1 MKKKILLTPIALVA
15 SMLVSGVYAQDREL
29 SPVTVTGQQD
39 GYIVNSTSSA
49 TRTDT
54 PIEQIPQ
61 TIVVVPKKLI
71 EDQGSTTLADAVKSV
86 SNIQEH
92 DQRDISTATSFK
104 IRGFNAGV
112 TVDGVAVPGFF
123 ANQEPVIN
131 INQVDVIKG
140 PTGSLYGGSQ
150 STGYDNVGGSIAIT
164 SKAPEKTAHNEAGFR
179 VGSYNHRAAFADINQ
194 PINDQLGIRLVAQVQ
209 DADSETQRVTSKQTF
224 IAPSISLRPNKDSDL
239 TLRLRHVETE
249 YLDSVGLNKTTMLS
263 GPRDG
268 ILTAEGMPKSNIKS
282 DTANLQW
289 KQKLDDV
296 WGWGLTLAHTKT
308 NYDSYGIFGGA
319 AARQVQEMNSTVF
332 SPYLTAKFKTQ
343 NVRHKV
349 IAGYEYDKT
358 NDNGSIIAN
367 NTQYLSALA
376 RLPAYTSYVAPFT
389 AWDLGG
395 ATVPSDPY
403 NKIDSK
409 TNSIYLQDQI
419 DYGRFHFLLGLRHT
433 RVDLNTSYD
442 AASDPNS
449 FYRIGYVLYTLS
461 QFDPNPANRLPG
473 NPYPNSSHNTQT
485 TSSKTL
491 PRIGVVYDLTSSIGI
506 FSGYGE
512 GMRLPS
518 SGTYREPIKPSMSK
532 QTEVGFKLKNW
543 NGVYGTLAWYDLTRT
558 NVSATCADVA
568 VYACQVGKQ
577 NSKGVDL
584 DLRWVMTNQ
593 LTGLFGYSNQNAKT
607 LEDSQNSS
615 NVGKPIYGVPD
626 TTYRLGAQYDI
637 RSGDLAGLGFGGG
650 LRYHSKLPVNSSSNP
665 DTGAVTLY
673 DATVSYRV
681 KDVKLGLAVNNLF
694 DKKYFV
700 PASVSGNY
708 YPGLR
713 RTVMLTS
720 SLSF

>member
-1 MKKKILLTPIALVA
+1 
-15 SMLVSGVYAQDREL
+15 MLVSGVYAQDREL
-29 SPVTVTGQQD
+29 SPVTVTGSQD

-61 TIVVVPKKLI
+61 TVVVVPKQLI
-71 EDQGSTTLADAVKSV
+71 EDQGSTTLADAIKSV

-179 VGSYNHRAAFADINQ
+179 VGSYNHKAAFADINQ
-194 PINDQLGIRLVAQVQ
+194 PINDQLGVRLVTQVQ
-209 DADSETQRVTSKQTF
+209 DADSETNRVTSKQTF

-249 YLDSVGLNKTTMLS
+249 YLDSVGLNKATMLS
-263 GPRDG
+263 GPRNG

-289 KQKLDDV
+289 KQTIDDV
-296 WGWGLTLAHTKT
+296 WGWGFTFAHTKT
-308 NYDSYGIFGGA
+308 NYDSYGIFGGS
-319 AARQVQEMNSTVF
+319 AARQVEEMKSTVF
-332 SPYLTAKFKTQ
+332 SPYVTAKFKTQ
-343 NVRHKV
+343 NVQHKV

-358 NDNGSIIAN
+358 KDDGSILAN
-367 NTQYLSALA
+367 NTQYLSAWLDS
-376 RLPAYTSYVAPFT
+376 PTYTRYVAPFT
-389 AWDLGG
+389 AWNLGG
-395 ATVPSDPY
+395 ATVPTDPY
-403 NKIDSK
+403 NKITSE

-419 DYGRFHFLLGLRHT
+419 DYGRYHFLFGLKHT
-433 RVDLNTSYD
+433 RVDLNSSYD
-442 AASDPNS
+442 AARDPNS
-449 FYRIGYVLYTLS
+449 FFNLNDGVSSASGGFYGGLCAGFTACPDSSY
-461 QFDPNPANRLPG
+461 
-473 NPYPNSSHNTQT
+473 NSKTPSN
-485 TSSKTL
+485 KTL
-491 PRIGVVYDLTSSIGI
+491 PRVGVVYDLTNSIGL

-512 GMRLPS
+512 GMRVPS

-532 QTEVGFKLKNW
+532 QTEVGVKLKNW
-543 NGVYGTLAWYDLTRT
+543 NGLHGTLAWYDLTRT
-558 NVSATCADVA
+558 NVPATCDDV
-568 VYACQVGKQ
+568 YTCQVGKQ

-584 DLRWVMTNQ
+584 DLRWVITNQ
-593 LTGLFGYSNQNAKT
+593 LTGLLGYSNQNAKT
-607 LEDSQNSS
+607 VEDASTPS

-637 RSGDLAGLGFGGG
+637 RTGDLAGFGIGGG

-673 DATVSYRV
+673 DASVSYRV
-681 KDVKLGLAVNNLF
+681 KDVKLGLALNNLF
-694 DKKYFV
+694 DKKYYV

-713 RTVMLTS
+713 RTVMFTL

>member
-1 MKKKILLTPIALVA
+1 
-15 SMLVSGVYAQDREL
+15 
-29 SPVTVTGQQD
+29 
-39 GYIVNSTSSA
+39 
-49 TRTDT
+49 
-54 PIEQIPQ
+54 
-61 TIVVVPKKLI
+61 
-71 EDQGSTTLADAVKSV
+71 
-86 SNIQEH
+86 
-92 DQRDISTATSFK
+92 
-104 IRGFNAGV
+104 
-112 TVDGVAVPGFF
+112 
-123 ANQEPVIN
+123 
-131 INQVDVIKG
+131 
-140 PTGSLYGGSQ
+140 
-150 STGYDNVGGSIAIT
+150 
-164 SKAPEKTAHNEAGFR
+164 
-179 VGSYNHRAAFADINQ
+179 
-194 PINDQLGIRLVAQVQ
+194 
-209 DADSETQRVTSKQTF
+209 
-224 IAPSISLRPNKDSDL
+224 
-239 TLRLRHVETE
+239 
-249 YLDSVGLNKTTMLS
+249 
-263 GPRDG
+263 
-268 ILTAEGMPKSNIKS
+268 
-282 DTANLQW
+282 LQW

-296 WGWGLTLAHTKT
+296 WSWGLTLAHTKT

-319 AARQVQEMNSTVF
+319 AARQVQEMKSTVF
-332 SPYLTAKFKTQ
+332 SPYVTAKFNTQ
-343 NVRHKV
+343 NVKHKV

-358 NDNGSIIAN
+358 KDHGSIIAN
-367 NTQYLSALA
+367 NAQYTNAVLLQ
-376 RLPAYTSYVAPFT
+376 PTYTSYVAPFGS
-389 AWDLGG
+389 WDLGG

-419 DYGRFHFLLGLRHT
+419 DYGRFHFLFGVRQT

-442 AASDPNS
+442 AARDPNS
-449 FYRIGYVLYTLS
+449 FYKLGEAIFGS
-461 QFDPNPANRLPG
+461 F

-485 TSSKTL
+485 TSNKTL
-491 PRIGVVYDLTSSIGI
+491 PRIGVVYDLTSSIGL

-558 NVSATCADVA
+558 NVSATCVDVA

>member
-1 MKKKILLTPIALVA
+1 LKELKMKKKILLTPIALVA
-15 SMLVSGVYAQDREL
+15 SMLVSGVYAQDKEL
-29 SPVTVTGQQD
+29 SPVTVTGSQD

-86 SNIQEH
+86 SNIQEN

-164 SKAPEKTAHNEAGFR
+164 SKAPEKTAHNEAGFT

-194 PINDQLGIRLVAQVQ
+194 PINDQLGIRLVTQVQ
-209 DADSETQRVTSKQTF
+209 DADSETNRVTSKQTF
-224 IAPSISLRPNKDSDL
+224 IAPSISLRPNKDSGL

-249 YLDSVGLNKTTMLS
+249 YLDSVGLDSPTR
-263 GPRDG
+263 PRDG

-289 KQKLDDV
+289 TQKLNDV
-296 WGWGLTLAHTKT
+296 SGWGFTLAETKT
-308 NYDSYGIFGGA
+308 NYDSYGIFFGS
-319 AARQVQEMNSTVF
+319 AARQVQEMKSTAF
-332 SPYLTAKFKTQ
+332 SPYVTAKFKTQ
-343 NVRHKV
+343 DMQHRV

-358 NDNGSIIAN
+358 KDSGSIIAN
-367 NTQYLSALA
+367 GSQVLSALGFPPFIPPNPYYI
-376 RLPAYTSYVAPFT
+376 RYTPTYL

-395 ATVPSDPY
+395 TTLPSDPY
-403 NKIDSK
+403 NKINSE
-409 TNSIYLQDQI
+409 TNSVYVQDQI
-419 DYGRFHFLLGLRHT
+419 DYGRFHFQVGLKHAK
-433 RVDLNTSYD
+433 VNLHDIYD
-442 AASDPNS
+442 AARDP
-449 FYRIGYVLYTLS
+449 L
-461 QFDPNPANRLPG
+461 AMAAA
-473 NPYPNSSHNTQT
+473 HNTNT
-485 TSSKTL
+485 IVNKTL
-491 PRIGVVYDLTSSIGI
+491 PRIGVVYDLTNSIGL

-512 GMRLPS
+512 GMRVPT
-518 SGTYREPIKPSMSK
+518 SGSYREPIKPSMSK
-532 QTEVGFKLKNW
+532 QAEVGFKLKNW
-543 NGVYGTLAWYDLTRT
+543 NGLYGTFAWYDLTRT
-558 NVSATCADVA
+558 NVPATCDDV
-568 VYACQVGKQ
+568 YTCQVGKQ

-584 DLRWVMTNQ
+584 DLRWVVTKE
-593 LTGLFGYSNQNAKT
+593 LTGLFGYSNQDAKT
-607 LEDSQNSS
+607 IEDTQTPA
-615 NVGKPIYGVPD
+615 NVGKSIKGVPD
-626 TTYRLGAQYDI
+626 VTYRLGAQYDI
-637 RSGDLAGLGFGGG
+637 RAGELAGFGVGGG
-650 LRYHSKLPVNSSSNP
+650 LRYHSKLPVDASNSAYTES
-665 DTGAVTLY
+665 VTVY
-673 DATVSYRV
+673 DANISYRV
-681 KDVKLGLAVNNLF
+681 KDVKLGLVVNNLL

-700 PASVSGNY
+700 PSSVGNY

>member
-15 SMLVSGVYAQDREL
+15 SMLVSGVYAQDKVL
-29 SPVTVTGQQD
+29 SPVTVTGSQD

-61 TIVVVPKKLI
+61 TVVVVPKKLI

-92 DQRDISTATSFK
+92 DQRDISTSTSFK

-179 VGSYNHRAAFADINQ
+179 VGSYNHKAAFADINQ
-194 PINDQLGIRLVAQVQ
+194 PINDQLGVRLVTQVQ
-209 DADSETQRVTSKQTF
+209 DADSETNRVTSKQTF

-239 TLRLRHVETE
+239 TLRLRHIETE
-249 YLDSVGLNKTTMLS
+249 YLDSVGLDSPTR
-263 GPRDG
+263 PRDA
-268 ILTAEGMPKSNIKS
+268 ILTAEGMPKSKIKS
-282 DTANLQW
+282 DSVNLQW
-289 KQKLDDV
+289 KQNIDDV
-296 WGWGLTLAHTKT
+296 WGWGFTLAETKT
-308 NYDSYGIFGGA
+308 NYDGYGIFFSS
-319 AARQVQEMNSTVF
+319 AARQVQEMKSTVF
-332 SPYLTAKFKTQ
+332 SPYVTAKFKTQ
-343 NVRHKV
+343 DMQHKV

-358 NDNGSIIAN
+358 KDDGSILAN
-367 NTQYLSALA
+367 NLQYVSNLFGS
-376 RLPAYTSYVAPFT
+376 PIYTSYVAPFAT
-389 AWDLGG
+389 WNLGG

-403 NKIDSK
+403 NKINSE
-409 TNSIYLQDQI
+409 TNSVYLQDQI
-419 DYGRFHFLLGLRHT
+419 DYGRYHFLFGLKHT

-442 AASDPNS
+442 AVRDPNS
-449 FYRIGYVLYTLS
+449 FYSLS
-461 QFDPNPANRLPG
+461 LAPNN
-473 NPYPNSSHNTQT
+473 SHNTQT
-485 TSSKTL
+485 AANKTL
-491 PRIGVVYDLTSSIGI
+491 PRIGVVYDLTNSVGL

-512 GMRLPS
+512 GMRVPS

-532 QTEVGFKLKNW
+532 QTEVGVKLKNW
-543 NGVYGTLAWYDLTRT
+543 NGLYGTFAWYDLTRT
-558 NVSATCADVA
+558 NVPANCGPGN

-584 DLRWVMTNQ
+584 DLRWVVTNQ
-593 LTGLFGYSNQNAKT
+593 LTGLLGYSNQDAKIVENAT
-607 LEDSQNSS
+607 
-615 NVGKPIYGVPD
+615 NVGKSLTGVPD

-637 RSGDLAGLGFGGG
+637 RAGELAGLGVGGG
-650 LRYHSKLPVNSSSNP
+650 LRYHSKLPVDASNSAYTES
-665 DTGAVTLY
+665 VTVY
-673 DATVSYRV
+673 DASISYRV
-681 KDVKLGLAVNNLF
+681 KGVKLGLVVNNLL

-700 PASVSGNY
+700 PSSVGNY

>member
-15 SMLVSGVYAQDREL
+15 SMLVSGVYAQDKEL

-150 STGYDNVGGSIAIT
+150 SVGYDNVGGSIAIT

-179 VGSYNHRAAFADINQ
+179 VGSYNHKAAFADINQ

-209 DADSETQRVTSKQTF
+209 DTDSETQRVTSKQTF
-224 IAPSISLRPNKDSDL
+224 IAPSVSLRPSRDTDL

-249 YLDSVGLNKTTMLS
+249 YLDSVGLNKATMLS
-263 GPRDG
+263 GRRDG

-289 KQKLDDV
+289 TQKLDNV
-296 WGWGLTLAHTKT
+296 LAWGFTLAHTKT
-308 NYDSYGIFGGA
+308 SYDSYGIFGGA
-319 AARQVQEMNSTVF
+319 AARQVEEMSSTVF
-332 SPYLTAKFKTQ
+332 SPYVTAKFNAHDIQ
-343 NVRHKV
+343 HKV

-358 NDNGSIIAN
+358 KDNGSIIAN
-367 NTQYLSALA
+367 NTQYASAWLGS
-376 RLPAYTSYVAPFT
+376 PTYTSYFAPFT

-403 NKIDSK
+403 NKINSE

-419 DYGRFHFLLGLRHT
+419 DYDRFHFLFGLRHT
-433 RVDLNTSYD
+433 RVDLNDSYD
-442 AASDPNS
+442 AVRDPNS
-449 FYRIGYVLYTLS
+449 FYNLGLAL
-461 QFDPNPANRLPG
+461 DH
-473 NPYPNSSHNTQT
+473 SHNSK
-485 TSSKTL
+485 TSSNKTL
-491 PRIGVVYDLTSSIGI
+491 PRVGIVYDLTNSIGL

-512 GMRLPS
+512 GMRVPT
-518 SGTYREPIKPSMSK
+518 SGSYRVPIKPSMSK
-532 QTEVGFKLKNW
+532 QAEVGFKLKNW
-543 NGVYGTLAWYDLTRT
+543 NGLYGTFAWYDLTRT
-558 NVSATCADVA
+558 NVPATCDDV
-568 VYACQVGKQ
+568 YTCQVGKQ

-593 LTGLFGYSNQNAKT
+593 ITGLLGYSNQNAKT
-607 LEDSQNSS
+607 VEDSRTPS

-637 RSGDLAGLGFGGG
+637 RSGDLAGLGIGGG
-650 LRYHSKLPVNSSSNP
+650 LRYHSKLPVNSTTNP

-681 KDVKLGLAVNNLF
+681 KDVKLGLALNNLF
-694 DKKYFV
+694 DKKYYV